1 VPDLITHTVAA
12 YIIRKRKISVH
23 NLILY
28 LIGSMLPDLVTRPF
42 MIAIPSLRHYFHAF
56 HTPAALAIII
66 IMISYLFEEI
76 NQRKV
81 ILLLSLGTL
90 THLLL
95 DSFQASVGDR
105 GYSWL
110 FPFSYS
116 DFNFGLFWP
125 EDSISILPAVVIIF
139 LADFFI
145 TKRIKNRKVH

>member
-1 VPDLITHTVAA
+1 
-12 YIIRKRKISVH
+12 
-23 NLILY
+23 
-28 LIGSMLPDLVTRPF
+28 MLPDLVTRPF
-42 MIAIPSLRHYFHAF
+42 MIAIPTFRHYFHAL
-56 HTPAALAIII
+56 HTPVALALII
-66 IMISYLFEEI
+66 IMLSFLFDEI

-90 THLLL
+90 THLVL

-125 EDSISILPAVVIIF
+125 EDSISILPFVVIIF
-139 LADFFI
+139 LADYFI
-145 TKRIKNRKVH
+145 SKKIKKSKVH